1 MRQEQALKFLCDEQL
16 GKLARWLR
24 IIGQDAFFK
33 NRLGDKE
40 LIELAEKETR
50 IVLTRDHKIVK
61 LLSKKGLAY
70 YFLTEN
76 YPALQ
81 LREVVERFQD
91 KIRIRVFSRCV
102 ECNLALEQVLKEDV
116 KDLVPPFVYKH
127 QSQFKRCPGCKKIFW
142 SATHKS
148 QVELQLKSVLGEIYD
163 KISEEVWNPIEQ
175 KG

>member
-1 MRQEQALKFLCDEQL
+1 VKQEQALKFLCDEQL

-24 IIGQDAFFK
+24 ISGQDAFFK
-33 NRLGDKE
+33 NRLGDNE
-40 LIELAEKETR
+40 LIELAEKEAR
-50 IVLTRDHKIVK
+50 IVLTRDHKLVK
-61 LLSKKGLAY
+61 LIAKKGLAY

-81 LREVVERFQD
+81 LRELVERFQD

-102 ECNLALEQVLKEDV
+102 ECNLALEPILKEEV

-127 QSQFKRCPGCKKIFW
+127 QDLFRRCPGCKKIFW
-142 SATHKS
+142 AGTHKS

-163 KISEEVWNPIEQ
+163 KIHEELWNPIPE